1 MPVKTY
7 VHTEILDYVGTH
19 SSDEGVFGISQ
30 GELAQSLGYHPC
42 SMSRPLQQLVE
53 DRQLEA
59 HRGLV
64 RGAQRKQLVYRLT
77 TAGREVLHKQA
88 RYVPMLPTEL
98 PVPPRP
104 FLGRREELHRLST
117 LSQDPESLIW
127 IQGAPGM
134 GKTALV
140 AQHVWRLK
148 RGRVPFWFTV
158 RPGSSPRHF
167 LEAIAHA
174 LSPLGASQLAYY
186 AEVPRPP
193 TGREVAS
200 LVLRALREH
209 FLLGVLDDVH
219 LGGPDLRNFLSE
231 FFPALL
237 TEGKALF
244 FMVGQEPPF
253 PVPGWT
259 EVRRLEIGGLDRASA
274 HELTDRQGGL
284 ADRFESVYQAS
295 LGSPLMLQ
303 LAVQNPGVEARPST
317 LPDAVVAK
325 MPPTEIADLL
335 PVALANAPLPLSFLS
350 EFGQMDR
357 DRIDELVRIGIL
369 HPTGEGRVEILE
381 AIRKALINRAGPLD
395 LEAHRTLASYYGR
408 SHRSDMVRERFLHL
422 VAGEDWRSAAEILTH
437 DERKILSLG
446 YSDALRNALNHMT
459 LAMPLGPGRLRALQV
474 EAELLRAHSEY
485 SEAILLLRRASADS
499 GEDKRTRA
507 ECQLK
512 IVELQIRLR
521 QLEGARTTLDEA
533 TRNAP
538 ATKRLRALTQFQEA
552 RLVEARGELAKARE
566 MFQACYDQSR
576 RDRQADVALEALAR
590 WSRQASIGGAHEVA
604 LQMVERGLPQARSSG
619 QMELV
624 FNLLLVRARA
634 YQEMGKADLAD
645 LEMRNIRAET
655 EAKGHLNEL
664 IYTLSGLVAMNV
676 EAGKFEEAGEFARDA
691 IGLAERLGNETVL
704 GHTLA
709 ALAAGE
715 LRQNKLVQAREHAE
729 RSVLVL
735 GRLPESDSLV
745 FARSY
750 LTEVYTAQGEASLAR
765 SEYRAAVQLASKMG
779 MQWWVDQMATESNP
793 KIEALEAQG
802 SGGSA
807 SGAVRLPSQ
816 AEQAEGG

>member
-19 SSDEGVFGISQ
+19 TSDEGPFGISQ

-42 SMSRPLQQLVE
+42 SMSRPLQTLVSE
-53 DRQLEA
+53 RQLEA

-64 RGAQRKQLVYRLT
+64 RGGVRKQLVYRLT
-77 TAGREVLHKQA
+77 PDGREVLHKQA
-88 RYVPMLPTEL
+88 RYVPMLPAEL

-104 FLGRREELHRLST
+104 FMGRRDELRRLAEFSD
-117 LSQDPESLIW
+117 DPESLIW
-127 IQGAPGM
+127 VQGAPGM

-174 LSPLGASQLAYY
+174 LAPLGASQLAYY

-193 TGREVAS
+193 TGRVVAS
-200 LVLRALREH
+200 LVLRALRDH
-209 FLLGVLDDVH
+209 HLLGVLDDVQF
-219 LGGPDLRNFLSE
+219 GGPDLRSFLSE

-237 TEGKALF
+237 IEGKSLF

-253 PVPGWT
+253 MIAG
-259 EVRRLEIGGLDRASA
+259 ESEIRRLEIGGLDRASA

-303 LAVQNPGVEARPST
+303 LAVLNPGVEAKPST

-325 MPPTEIADLL
+325 MPSSELADLL
-335 PVALANAPLPLSFLS
+335 PVALANAPLPLTFLT
-350 EFGQMDR
+350 EFGRMSPER
-357 DRIDELVRIGIL
+357 LDELVRIGIL

-381 AIRKALINRAGPLD
+381 AIRRAIVSRAGPLD
-395 LEAHRTLASYYGR
+395 LEAHRTLASYYLR

-422 VAGEDWRSAAEILTH
+422 VAGEDWRSASEVLSREET
-437 DERKILSLG
+437 KILSLG

-459 LAMPLGPGRLRALQV
+459 LAMPLGPGRLRALRVQ
-474 EAELLRAHSEY
+474 AELLRTHSEY
-485 SEAILLLRRASADS
+485 SEAILLLRRASTDA
-499 GEDKRTRA
+499 GEDRRTRA

-512 IVELQIRLR
+512 IADLQIRLK
-521 QLEGARTTLDEA
+521 QVESARATLDEA
-533 TRNAP
+533 RRSAP
-538 ATKRLRALTQFQEA
+538 TTKRLRSMFQFYEA
-552 RLVEARGELAKARE
+552 RLVEARGDLAKARE
-566 MFQACYDQSR
+566 LFQTCFEQAR
-576 RDRQADVALEALAR
+576 KDRQSEVALEALAR

-604 LQMVERGLPQARSSG
+604 LRMVEQGLPEARASG

-634 YQEMGKADLAD
+634 YQETGKPELAD
-645 LEMRNIRAET
+645 LEMRQIRAET

-664 IYTLSGLVAMNV
+664 IYTLSGLVAMTM
-676 EAGKFEEAGEFARDA
+676 EAGKWEEAGEFAREA

-715 LRQNKLVQAREHAE
+715 LRQGKLGQAREHAE

-735 GRLPESDSLV
+735 SRLPVSDSLV

-750 LTEVYTAQGEASLAR
+750 LTEVYTALGEASLAR
-765 SEYRAAVQLASKMG
+765 QEYHAAVQLAASMG
-779 MQWWVDQMATESNP
+779 MQWWVDQMESEFKS
-793 KIEALEAQG
+793 KIENLRSRG

-807 SGAVRLPSQ
+807 SGASQLPSP